1 MKIFFLRNAALSI
14 TSSVLI
20 CTINSS
26 LAGQQSSAPI
36 GKSKPDN
43 AVIKENRRPG
53 TRDWLLTNVQPVTAV
68 TRDDPFQRRRAI
80 EGYCA
85 RASVRAGESLD
96 CFVGTDTASKYKVE
110 VYRLGYYGGDG
121 GRLVSTLGP
130 FTGATQPDPIEGPKQ
145 LMESKWKK
153 SFEIKIPADW
163 LSGVYLG
170 KLTSL
175 DRGYQSYLV
184 FIVRDDRRADFI
196 FQCSDLTWQAYNRW
210 PGWRSLYDWG
220 TNKWHTSV
228 GAEVSFDRPY
238 GIYYN
243 LLPSEFNPLSNGS
256 GEFLLWEF
264 PLAFWM
270 EKEGYDVTYIS
281 NLDTHGDPNGLLR
294 ARGFLSVGH
303 DEYWTEEMF
312 QNVARARDSGI
323 SLAFFSG
330 NSVSG
335 RIYLKPS
342 TDGRP
347 SRIFGRIETFRGEQE
362 LMGATSYGVGAADW
376 ICVKPNHWVFEG
388 TGIKEGDGIPQ
399 LVGWEY
405 HGPPLR
411 DDPNLT
417 VLARGKVK
425 VYSNL
430 TDKEY
435 ASTIYLGPKGNFV
448 FNAGTCWWNMVISK
462 PPGYKNPPKVEFQTD
477 ARVERMT
484 KNILAQMIRQQR

>member
-1 MKIFFLRNAALSI
+1 MKMSFLKTVALSVFALLL
-14 TSSVLI
+14 SPLF
-20 CTINSS
+20 
-26 LAGQQSSAPI
+26 ARGQLSFAVMGAHQSGNP
-36 GKSKPDN
+36 
-43 AVIKENRRPG
+43 VVRENQRRG
-53 TRDWLLTNVQPVTAV
+53 TRDWLITKVQPVTAV

-85 RASVRAGESLD
+85 RASVRVGETLD
-96 CFVGTDTASKYKVE
+96 CYVSTAPASKYRAE

-121 GRLVSTLGP
+121 GRLVKAIGP
-130 FTGATQPDPIEGPKQ
+130 FEGFAQTGPIEGPKQ
-145 LMESKWKK
+145 LMESRWKK
-153 SFEIKIPADW
+153 GFEIKIPADW

-170 KLTSL
+170 KLTAL
-175 DRGYQSYLV
+175 DSGYQSYLI
-184 FIVRDDRRADFI
+184 FIVRDDRRADFL

-220 TNKWHTSV
+220 DNKWHTRV

-238 GIYYN
+238 GLYYN
-243 LLPSEFNPLSNGS
+243 LLPSDFNPLSNGS

-281 NLDTHGDPNGLLR
+281 NIDTHSDPDGLLR
-294 ARGFLSVGH
+294 AKGFLSVGH
-303 DEYWTEEMF
+303 DEYWTDQMF
-312 QNVARARDSGI
+312 QNVVRARDSGVNI
-323 SLAFFSG
+323 AFFSG

-335 RIYLKPS
+335 RIYLKPG

-347 SRIFGRIETFRGEQE
+347 SRIFGRIDYFTEDKE
-362 LMGATSYGVGAADW
+362 LMGAASHGVGAADW
-376 ICVKPNHWVFEG
+376 VCAKPDHWVFEG
-388 TGIKEGDGIPQ
+388 TDMKEGDAITR

-411 DDPNLT
+411 DDPRLV

-425 VYSNL
+425 VYANL

-435 ASTIYLGPKGNFV
+435 ASTIYPGPRENFV
-448 FNAGTCWWNMVISK
+448 FNAGTCWWSMVISR
-462 PPGYKNPPKVEFQTD
+462 PPGYQNPSKVEFQTD
-477 ARVERMT
+477 PRVQRMT
-484 KNILAQMIRQQR
+484 KNILDRMIRQKKD